1 MLTNKRRVQYLGE
14 VSVIERVVGQP
25 DVVPVL
31 LAAALADALH
41 VDAAVIVMVTAKELI
56 ALEQQN
62 SEHEGIEGQVHIT
75 WDR

>member
-1 MLTNKRRVQYLGE
+1 MRREFLRVLTNKRPVQYLGE

-56 ALEQQN
+56 TLEQQN
-62 SEHEGIEGQVHIT
+62 INSTDQ
-75 WDR
+75 